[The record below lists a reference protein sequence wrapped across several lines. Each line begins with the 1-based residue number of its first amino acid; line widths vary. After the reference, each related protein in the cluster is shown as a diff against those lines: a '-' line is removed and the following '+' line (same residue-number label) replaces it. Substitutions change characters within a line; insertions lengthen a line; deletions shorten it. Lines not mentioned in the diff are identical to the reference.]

1 MFPLAI
7 PGLRALSAPHT
18 EATAA
23 GYVVGAMMTP
33 SHARFGERLAASCRA
48 HSLPLALYEVPVIHR
63 SINPRGSEDV
73 RYTKPNF
80 VRFLLERHQRPVLY
94 LDVDCVIAE
103 RPARINELLAARVD
117 FAIFNWLAEEHT
129 EAYVRADI
137 TRGEGLRPGTRFDQL
152 YRFSHSIDWMCPTQL
167 LASGAVQ
174 WYSNSSAAKELLSLW
189 QAVIERSP
197 RSADDKCLDF
207 AFNHY
212 PASSPTL
219 TAAWLDK
226 AYARYAWWIYQRP
239 VIDHPEFPSLGQG
252 FEPLPALD
260 GKPRIDLAKVRQQHA
275 SYVFPKECLLDT
287 HARLMYRLEAGAWRV
302 VGAMVTP
309 LWLGPVP

>member
-1 MFPLAI
+1 
-7 PGLRALSAPHT
+7 
-18 EATAA
+18 
-23 GYVVGAMMTP
+23 MTP
-33 SHARFGERLAASCRA
+33 SHARFGERLADSCLT
-48 HSLPLALYEVPVIHR
+48 HSLPLALYEVPLVHR
-63 SINPRGSEDV
+63 SIDPRGSEDM

-80 VRFLLERHQRPVLY
+80 IRFLLDRYRCPVLY

-103 RPARINELLAARVD
+103 RPLRIDDLLAARVD

-129 EAYVRADI
+129 EAYVRAENV
-137 TRGEGLRPGTRFDQL
+137 RGEGLRPGTQFDRL
-152 YRFSHSIDWMCPTQL
+152 YRFSHSIDWMCATQL

-174 WYSNSSAAKELLSLW
+174 WYASSPAAKELLMLW
-189 QAVIERSP
+189 QSVIERSP

-212 PASSPTL
+212 PASGPAL

-239 VIDHPEFPSLGQG
+239 VIDHPEFPSLGEG
-252 FEPLPALD
+252 FEPLHALD
-260 GKPRIDLAKVRQQHA
+260 GKPRINLAKVRQQHVR
-275 SYVFPKECLLDT
+275 YMFPKECLLDV
-287 HARLMYRLEAGAWRV
+287 HARLIYRLEEGAWRV
-302 VGAMVTP
+302 VGDLTAP